1 MSIVYLKHPGDHV
14 FGLNCLNIG
23 SARPDVSQEDLAHE
37 RFIFHCI
44 KLCYL
49 FAIIKRSKWLLLK
62 VNVHSSSNCVSNYEE
77 WAGQVVCS
85 GVRMDSALKVPEK
98 VFWSRGMSPR
108 GLACSQ
114 RGRQHIQGRLS
125 LQHQRRARAKGQSC
139 QCRSCS
145 RTFKFISIQQKIML
159 RLSILKHAECMKNI
173 NIVQCCHTQRR

>member
-37 RFIFHCI
+37 KFIIHCI
-44 KLCYL
+44 KFGYL

-62 VNVHSSSNCVSNYEE
+62 INVHSSSNCVSDHEE
-77 WAGQVVCS
+77 WAGQVIGS
-85 GVRMDSALKVPEK
+85 GMRMDPTLKVPEI

-108 GLACSQ
+108 GLTCSQ
-114 RGRQHIQGRLS
+114 RGRQRIQGRPS
-125 LQHQRRARAKGQSC
+125 LQHQRRAQAKGQSY

-145 RTFKFISIQQKIML
+145 RTFKFIGIQQKIRL
-159 RLSILKHAECMKNI
+159 RPS
-173 NIVQCCHTQRR
+173 V